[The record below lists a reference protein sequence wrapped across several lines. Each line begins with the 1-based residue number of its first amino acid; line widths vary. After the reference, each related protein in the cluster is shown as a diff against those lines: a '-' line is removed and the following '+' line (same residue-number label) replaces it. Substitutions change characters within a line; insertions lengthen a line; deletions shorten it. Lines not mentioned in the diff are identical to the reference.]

1 MLRLYSEVLKVLG
14 DLGGLGVLR
23 HCMGVGLEKFAK
35 KK

>member
-14 DLGGLGVLR
+14 DLGVLR
-23 HCMGVGLEKFAK
+23 HCVGVGLGKFAK